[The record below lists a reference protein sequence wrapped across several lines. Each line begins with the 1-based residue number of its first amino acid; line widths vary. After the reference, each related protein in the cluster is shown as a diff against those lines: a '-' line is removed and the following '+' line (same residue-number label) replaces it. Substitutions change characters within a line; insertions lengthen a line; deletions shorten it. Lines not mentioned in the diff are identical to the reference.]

1 MKIAEVVRGA
11 WRRVAG
17 VSAGVNSHVSQNR
30 RDMGHP
36 IVETGRRR
44 TVALPSIF
52 NSYGPLTEAMPK
64 PTPYNLRRFSETPI
78 ARRAINCIKDRIAGM
93 RWRVQPRQGY
103 SLESIPFG
111 AERVRILT
119 SNFEAPNPDDS
130 FRSMAEQV
138 LEDIIVGGYGAIEVQ
153 RDPGWE
159 GTLLGFS
166 ENPHSSQSRGEV
178 GHPNASPSLRS
189 GSAGRTNASA
199 PTRTWRTGVS
209 AAPLPLVLW
218 PVDGASI
225 RMNVDWD
232 GSPTSQRYLQVSD
245 SSNTK
250 IELDDDELIYIRLNP
265 RTHTPFGLGRLEVAF
280 ETINAFLGAHRYAG
294 RLASNSVVQY
304 ALWLQ
309 DLTPEHHERLIRWWQ
324 DEIEGTGKVPILSVE
339 SKPEVLRFG
348 GGTDADLR
356 LQWQEFL
363 LRVVASAFDLPPFY
377 LGVERDVNRSTA
389 EEMSDLAF
397 RQAIVPTARL
407 LAESLTRDAIAKKL
421 GWNDLEFAF
430 AELDTTDPLEEAQ
443 IQEILL
449 RNGVVTVNEVRRMRG
464 LGEMEQ
470 TSHP

>member
-1 MKIAEVVRGA
+1 MNITEVVRGA

-17 VSAGVNSHVSQNR
+17 VSAASTQA
-30 RDMGHP
+30 
-36 IVETGRRR
+36 IEKKRR
-44 TVALPSIF
+44 TSSLPSIF
-52 NSYGPLTEAMPK
+52 NSYGPLSDAMPK

-103 SLESIPFG
+103 SLESIPNG
-111 AERVRILT
+111 AQRVRMLT
-119 SNFEAPNPDDS
+119 SNFETPNPDDS
-130 FRSMAEQV
+130 FRSLAEQV

-153 RDPGWE
+153 VSPEWDGEDSHPISAKSAEIRMGQPH
-159 GTLLGFS
+159 S
-166 ENPHSSQSRGEV
+166 AVRENPHFFQQQEKWGTRESQNPHPVAQDATRV
-178 GHPNASPSLRS
+178 GHPLIHPVPES
-189 GSAGRTNASA
+189 
-199 PTRTWRTGVS
+199 
-209 AAPLPLVLW
+209 LPLVMW

-225 RMNVDWD
+225 RMNLEWD
-232 GSPTSQRYLQVSD
+232 GAASSPRYLQVVD
-245 SSNTK
+245 QSNTQVK
-250 IELDDDELIYIRLNP
+250 LDDEELIYIRLNP

-280 ETINAFLGAHRYAG
+280 ETVNAFLGAHRYAA

-389 EEMSDLAF
+389 EEMNDLAF

-407 LAESLTRDAIAKKL
+407 FAESLTRGAISKRL
-421 GWNDLEFAF
+421 GWTDLEFVF

-443 IQEILL
+443 IQQILL
-449 RNGVVTVNEVRRMRG
+449 QNGVLTVNEVRRMRG
-464 LGEMEQ
+464 LSSPMVV
-470 TSHP
+470 SR

>member
-1 MKIAEVVRGA
+1 MKISEIMRGA
-11 WRRVAG
+11 WRRMAG
-17 VSAGVNSHVSQNR
+17 VSAESLSQAL
-30 RDMGHP
+30 
-36 IVETGRRR
+36 TQKRR
-44 TVALPSIF
+44 TSALPSIF
-52 NSYGPLTEAMPK
+52 NSYGPLSDAMPK
-64 PTPYNLRRFSETPI
+64 PTPYNLRRFSEIPI

-103 SLESIPFG
+103 LLDAIPDG
-111 AERVRILT
+111 AERLRILT

-130 FRSMAEQV
+130 FRSFAEQV

-153 RDPGWE
+153 ATG
-159 GTLLGFS
+159 
-166 ENPHSSQSRGEV
+166 
-178 GHPNASPSLRS
+178 NA
-189 GSAGRTNASA
+189 AT
-199 PTRTWRTGVS
+199 
-209 AAPLPLVLW
+209 PLVLW

-225 RMNVDWD
+225 RINVEWD
-232 GSPTSQRYLQVSD
+232 GSPTSQRYMQINDRVGASQQI
-245 SSNTK
+245 K
-250 IELDDDELIYIRLNP
+250 LDDDELIYVRLNP
-265 RTHTPFGLGRLEVAF
+265 RTFTPFGLGRLEVAF
-280 ETINAFLGAHRYAG
+280 ETINAFLGAHRYAS
-294 RLASNSVVQY
+294 RLASNTVVQY

-363 LRVVASAFDLPPFY
+363 LRVVADAFDLPPFY

-389 EEMSDLAF
+389 EEYNDLAF

-407 LAESLTRDAIAKKL
+407 LAESLTRDAIGKKL

-443 IQEILL
+443 IQQILL
-449 RNGVVTVNEVRRMRG
+449 QNGVMTVNEVRRMRG
-464 LGEMEQ
+464 LGELESSQ
-470 TSHP
+470 SSVISRQ